1 MPDGIAGAQGAQP
14 PESTADARP
23 DVCPARTWDSAF
35 RRVGQRRA
43 EVGRLVSSRAMRSR
57 HGPRY
62 RGCTVTTP
70 SDDSTQRDL
79 STRLARMQH
88 THPWRVTLFA
98 FALAALALPWLLD
111 LELNSDFQSVLPE
124 NAQSVRDLDEI
135 RERVGGTATI
145 ALAVQATGHP
155 TDREAL
161 HAFVRELAPRIEAR
175 TDAQVVS
182 VDWNVGELEDFVR
195 EHRFL
200 YADHADLVALRDAL
214 RARIEWERAHAN
226 PFFLDL
232 DGAAA
237 PDPEAVID
245 VIRQHA
251 DTAGHRMDRF
261 PGGFYEHPSEPID
274 LLFVRTSIRGGEVG
288 ATEHLVAAI
297 EEAASAAS
305 GEPALRART
314 AGTDVGWVGNDIR
327 IDYGGELMDMSEEN
341 DALRD
346 AVARSTFVTIGLLL
360 LSIWLFFGRAR
371 AVPLLALVLIPP
383 CAVTFG
389 VAEVVVDY
397 LNASSAFLGSIVVG
411 NGVNSSIMWLGRY
424 FEERRGGRPVESA
437 IAAAHRGTW
446 AGTLAASLACMLA
459 YGSLMV
465 TDYRGFRDFGF
476 IGALGMLLCWVS
488 AYLLLPALAAITE
501 RARPMRFA
509 DVEVQR
515 KGMYGVMFARLA
527 LGSPRV
533 VVGIC
538 ALLSVASIG
547 ALAVAVQ
554 GDALEYD
561 FRNLQAERS
570 SESRVTWV
578 NERMMET
585 VEETRTGGA
594 LALLAP
600 RTEDVA
606 SLREQLERYGESHPG
621 ALGAVRTIDDFLPP
635 DQDANLP
642 LLAELRQLVLDVRPR
657 LSAELR
663 ARIDENLPPEH
674 LTRVEAADLPA
685 SIARPF
691 TEQDGTRGRIVFVE
705 HAAGEDTWEGHYMIR
720 WAEAVRS
727 ATTAD
732 GQHPAVGGGAAVFAD
747 LLASIF
753 EDGPVVIGASL
764 LFTALLLL
772 VTFRK
777 HRERLLALG
786 SMLAGVLW
794 MTGMLA
800 ALGTKLNFLNM
811 VALPI
816 TFGIGVEYGVNYVK
830 RYLEEKAGGLSGTR
844 AVRTALEGAG
854 GAVILCSFT
863 TLAGYI
869 SLYASANRALNSFGL
884 AMSIGEVTCLGA
896 SVLALPAILHLLESR
911 SATQTA
917 HRTPVTREGL
927 DPA

>member
-1 MPDGIAGAQGAQP
+1 MT
-14 PESTADARP
+14 SSFDAR
-23 DVCPARTWDSAF
+23 A
-35 RRVGQRRA
+35 
-43 EVGRLVSSRAMRSR
+43 L
-57 HGPRY
+57 
-62 RGCTVTTP
+62 
-70 SDDSTQRDL
+70 DL
-79 STRLARMQH
+79 AGRLARLQH
-88 THPWRVTLFA
+88 AHPWRITLAA
-98 FALAALALPWLLD
+98 FALAALALPWLSQ

-124 NAQSVRDLDEI
+124 SAQSVRDLDTL
-135 RERVGGTATI
+135 RERVGATATL
-145 ALAVQATGHP
+145 ALAVQATGDAP
-155 TDREAL
+155 DREAL
-161 HAFVRELAPRIEAR
+161 HAFVRALAPRIAVRE
-175 TDAQVVS
+175 DVQIVS
-182 VDWNVGELEDFVR
+182 VDWNVAELEDFVR

-200 YADHADLVALRDAL
+200 YASHEDLVALERTL
-214 RARIEWERAHAN
+214 RARVEWERAHAS
-226 PFFLDL
+226 PFYLDL
-232 DGAAA
+232 DGEPA
-237 PDPEAVID
+237 PDVEGVVQDIRSHAEAA
-245 VIRQHA
+245 HA
-251 DTAGHRMDRF
+251 RMDRF
-261 PGGFYEHPSEPID
+261 PGGFYEHPTEPLD

-288 ATEHLVAAI
+288 ATDRLVAAI
-297 EEAASAAS
+297 EAAASEAL
-305 GEPALRART
+305 GHDALRTRT
-314 AGTDVGWVGNDIR
+314 TGTDVGWVSPGIR

-341 DALRD
+341 DALEE
-346 AVARSTFVTIGLLL
+346 AVARSTLVTIALLM
-360 LSIWLFFGRAR
+360 LSIWLFFGRVR
-371 AVPLLALVLIPP
+371 AMPLLALVLVPP

-389 VAEVVVDY
+389 IAEVVVDY

-424 FEERRGGRPVESA
+424 FEERRAGRSVERA
-437 IAAAHRGTW
+437 IAGAHEGTW
-446 AGTLAASLACMLA
+446 AGTLAACFACTLA

-476 IGALGMLLCWVS
+476 IGALGMLLCWAS

-501 RARPMRFA
+501 RARPMQFA
-509 DVEVQR
+509 DAEVRR
-515 KGMYGVMFARLA
+515 KGLYGVMFARVA

-533 VVGIC
+533 VAGVC
-538 ALLSVASIG
+538 VALSIVSAG
-547 ALAVAVQ
+547 ALAVAIQ

-561 FRNLQAERS
+561 FRNLQAERA

-578 NERMMET
+578 NDRMNET

-606 SLREQLERYGESHPG
+606 SLRAQLETYGAEHPG

-642 LLAELRQLVLDVRPR
+642 LLRDLRALVLEVQPH

-663 ARIDENLPPEH
+663 ARVDENLPPAE
-674 LTRVEAADLPA
+674 LARIEAEDLPA

-691 TEQDGTRGRIVFVE
+691 TERDGTRGRIAFVE

-727 ATTAD
+727 ARTAD

-747 LLASIF
+747 LLSSIF

-764 LFTALLLL
+764 LLTVLLLL
-772 VTFRK
+772 GTFRAQ
-777 HRERLLALG
+777 RERLLALG

-794 MTGMLA
+794 MVGGLA
-800 ALGTKLNFLNM
+800 MLGTKLNFLNM

-816 TFGIGVEYGVNYVK
+816 TFGIGVEYGVNFVK
-830 RYLEEKAGGLSGTR
+830 RFLEEKAETGDGPR
-844 AVRTALEGAG
+844 AVRSALEGAG

-896 SVLALPAILHLLESR
+896 SVVALPAVLLLLESR
-911 SATQTA
+911 RAMATTAVVAAAHGAQSA
-917 HRTPVTREGL
+917 GC
-927 DPA
+927 PARASRWSFWLPSSR